1 MKLKPLCYCLSFA
14 LLPSIAIADTTYGQ
28 STPDLLTV
36 WSSPIAANP
45 DVLTQ
50 EQMLEQNKV
59 NAAQAIA
66 TLPGVVMQKSGN
78 RNEYTIKVR
87 GFDSRQVPVFFDGI
101 PTYVPYDGNLD
112 LARFTTN
119 DLASIEVNKGYTSLL
134 QGPNLMGGA
143 INITTAS
150 PKNL

>member
-1 MKLKPLCYCLSFA
+1 MMKLKPLCYCLSVA
-14 LLPSIAIADTTYGQ
+14 LLPSIALADTTYGH

-66 TLPGVVMQKSGN
+66 TLPGVEIQKSGN
-78 RNEYTIKVR
+78 RKE
-87 GFDSRQVPVFFDGI
+87 
-101 PTYVPYDGNLD
+101 
-112 LARFTTN
+112 
-119 DLASIEVNKGYTSLL
+119 
-134 QGPNLMGGA
+134 
-143 INITTAS
+143 
-150 PKNL
+150 